1 MKTMTADSILI
12 PLVRTAGGL
21 VTSLLLAFTGD
32 LAARVFNLLTGF
44 SLDLVVHQNVNF
56 VAIGLGAGFG
66 AFLGW
71 LNPSFPKYWV
81 FGSLLMIL
89 LAAIGGAYAARIL
102 GPGVDT
108 SYWWGR
114 FATDTTVYL
123 GASTAGLFLATSLG
137 LISQVMLANRFRG
150 PGRS

>member
-1 MKTMTADSILI
+1 MTADSIGI
-12 PLVRTAGGL
+12 PLLKTAGGF
-21 VTSLLLAFTGD
+21 VASLLLAFTGD
-32 LAARVFNLLTGF
+32 LAARVFNLLTSF
-44 SLDLVVHQNVNF
+44 SLDLVVHQNANF

-71 LNPSFPKYWV
+71 LNPDFPKYWV
-81 FGSLLMIL
+81 FGSLLIIL
-89 LAAIGGAYAARIL
+89 LTAIGGAYAGRIL

-114 FATDTTVYL
+114 FATDRWVYL

-137 LISQVMLANRFRG
+137 LISQVILANRCRG
-150 PGRS
+150 PSPS